1 MVRAAHGPARWR
13 RAAGSAAAAAAAA
26 EAVPPHAGGEVQHLV
41 VVSGLGSLLYA
52 RAIIFLLSVGCY
64 SGGEF
69 NLADAVHV
77 SAMRLL

>member
-13 RAAGSAAAAAAAA
+13 RAAGSAAAAAA